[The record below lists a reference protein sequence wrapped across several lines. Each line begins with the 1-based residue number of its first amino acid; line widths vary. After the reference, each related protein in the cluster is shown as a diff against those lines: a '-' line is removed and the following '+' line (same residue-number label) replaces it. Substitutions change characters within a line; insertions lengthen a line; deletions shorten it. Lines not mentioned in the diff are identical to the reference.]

1 MTGHARCALKHGI
14 YHFIHRIYHKSPYKE
29 YHEKNTK
36 FSWTNKK
43 FADDAMRIN
52 HTAYMI
58 KLGVYDNFYVDH
70 MVIIDVNGT

>member
-1 MTGHARCALKHGI
+1 
-14 YHFIHRIYHKSPYKE
+14 
-29 YHEKNTK
+29 
-36 FSWTNKK
+36 
-43 FADDAMRIN
+43 MRIN